1 MTYSFFGTCF
11 EDTDFTIECIKSIS
25 CQTILPKEVVLI
37 NSGSKNIKSQLEN
50 LLSPKKIKLIYLE
63 KNLSRIKA
71 LNLAI
76 LQTSSKY
83 IFRFDARTRFSKDF
97 AQNALDVFLNN
108 PDYVYIGGV
117 PKMKASSN
125 SFNAITSAGILSR
138 YYIFGYPRHR
148 KNNYEGP
155 SSSIYLGCFNTSI
168 LKKIMYRED
177 VSLVSED
184 SLLSCDFITA
194 GYQPFIS
201 SQLKLSYLCR
211 SSILLTIRLFN
222 TYGFCRSNTILSS
235 FRIHSPLRYGI
246 LLSVILGFFFLS
258 FINLKGT
265 IVFSLLIVFL
275 YNYFSEINFSK
286 SIFSIKYPLLA
297 IICQFSW
304 FLGVFRGIINYN
316 NAKSKNSNFI
326 K

>member
-11 EDTDFTIECIKSIS
+11 EDTDLTIDCIKSIC
-25 CQTILPKEVVLI
+25 CQTILPKEIILI
-37 NSGSKNIKSQLEN
+37 NSGSKKITRQLEC

-63 KNLSRIKA
+63 KNLSRIKS

-83 IFRFDARTRFSKDF
+83 VFRFDARTRFSKDF
-97 AQNALDVFLNN
+97 AQKALDVFFKN
-108 PDYVYIGGV
+108 PSYVYIGGV
-117 PKMKASSN
+117 PEMKPSAR
-125 SFNAITSAGILSR
+125 SFNAITSAGIFSR

-148 KNNYEGP
+148 QNNYEGP
-155 SSSIYLGCFNTSI
+155 SSSIYLGCFKTSI
-168 LKKIMYRED
+168 LKKIMYRDD

-184 SLLSCDFITA
+184 SLLSSDFIKA

-211 SSILLTIRLFN
+211 SSIISTIRLFN

-235 FRIHSPLRYGI
+235 FSIHSPKRYLI
-246 LLSVILGFFFLS
+246 LLVIILS
-258 FINLKGT
+258 FFSFLFLDFKST
-265 IVFSLLIVFL
+265 IIFSLLIVFL
-275 YNYFSEINFSK
+275 YNFFSEIKFSK
-286 SIFSIKYPLLA
+286 FKFKILYPILA
-297 IICQFSW
+297 IFCQFSW
-304 FLGVFRGIINYN
+304 LLGVFRGFANFHN
-316 NAKSKNSNFI
+316 VKSKKSNFI